1 MLICQTVT
9 PFSVSYLIF
18 TQSWNLPTTYKN
30 CDSMDPFGGT
40 GFPPCTETSFC
51 SNVIESFLLSPDIY
65 IQGNKEKEEPFL
77 TYVHK
82 GNAVFL
88 EKQWKDLRAASASA
102 LRSSKID
109 RQISGMIFLR
119 ITIPKGT
126 MSRVVHR
133 LGIGYPSNWCYHC
146 IAEEAPLVVQEMPAY
161 AAKAG
166 PVMAWLECC
175 IRITVIANATG
186 VIFFFI
192 THVNAMV
199 FFTIHRHC
207 NASEVMGELFKLC

>member
-1 MLICQTVT
+1 MLLN
-9 PFSVSYLIF
+9 PFYYYLTF
-18 TQSWNLPTTYKN
+18 TY
-30 CDSMDPFGGT
+30 
-40 GFPPCTETSFC
+40 
-51 SNVIESFLLSPDIY
+51 
-65 IQGNKEKEEPFL
+65 NKEKEEPFL

-102 LRSSKID
+102 LRSSKIA
-109 RQISGMIFLR
+109 RQIGGMIFLR
-119 ITIPKGT
+119 ITTPKGT
-126 MSRVVHR
+126 MSRVVHFSR
-133 LGIGYPSNWCYHC
+133 IGYPSNWCYHC